1 MGGSQ
6 LTALKSTL
14 RDSGLSRTSNP
25 KDQRKKRRQTKA
37 LSSTSLAHRRSQLDA
52 IAHHFNQF
60 DRTDDKVKFHV
71 VTSKGEMEKRPGGAP
86 TKSRTAGIQ
95 VRNKTLL
102 PLLEARSHVSTFVDR
117 RFGEHS
123 TDLTPD
129 EKALTR
135 FTAERQARLDQ
146 PLPSFSREKGKRK
159 KARFNLDEEEEHSAE
174 EQGVELTHGGRK
186 LGFGDEEELEHGGWG
201 GLGAALQGGASS
213 SNREPLLRR
222 RMAAGMTETQA
233 HDDEGE
239 EREGE
244 GEGGRKLTHAEIMEQ
259 VVAKSK
265 MYKHERQR
273 IKSADDEM
281 RHELDQE
288 LKDLRVLLGGTGRMP
303 KPAVVK
309 EAEAAT
315 GEKDVEADE
324 HQEDEDEEGQDEH
337 HDDEDEDDED
347 EDDEDDEDDDD
358 EDDDDEDDE
367 DDDDDESGSESDGS
381 TYSLNDEELEA
392 ALAAS
397 KKPGGVDRELLRKL
411 IGGKSD
417 ESESEAE
424 EEAASAPAEKGRL
437 APAPVYDL
445 GDVDSSRPAAA
456 APAEKDNADPYD
468 SYVRML
474 ALEPRGK
481 PSDRLKTPLELA
493 QEAADELKKREDKR
507 LKRQRGEDDESD
519 GEQGGEGKKKANKRV
534 PQADD
539 LEDDYLGDMA
549 DGSDG
554 GFQSDEEGIGKG
566 LGEEE
571 NIAFDVSDEEGEDD
585 DEEGSDDEDD
595 EDDEEEDEDLDAVD
609 FDEEPEFDEDD
620 DENKIESL
628 VKTLPPKPK
637 QRPDANSVK
646 RELPFAF
653 PCPSTHA
660 EFVKLLAS
668 SGVEEAETAT
678 VVKRIRTLYHPGL
691 GPSNKEK
698 LQVFTHVLIDHALYL
713 ASTPSSTAFT
723 TINSILPS
731 LLTLSHAYPL
741 TTAPY
746 YVNKLTTMQKNFVR
760 GVSRGPLDPT
770 STTWPGP
777 AELTLLRLIGMT
789 WSTSDLSH
797 PVVAPAML
805 LISQYLA
812 QARIRSLRD
821 IAAGLFLCTL
831 ANQYEALS
839 KRLVPEAL
847 IFLQT
852 SLVVLLPTGFTV
864 KNVPGTFPLLDF
876 GQEHVKSLR
885 LGSKASAKVVSEGM
899 GSPML
904 HFFKAL
910 TEIEDDDAQAKVDLV
925 LVAVG
930 LLTSFAEMYVVG
942 IDAFIELFEPV
953 QQIVSKALTKSL
965 PKSLQVSQ
973 DPLYRL
979 LQTSLKRMLNLS
991 RTSRH
996 PLTLQHHKP
1005 IPIATYIPKFDEGF
1019 NPNRRFDP
1027 DTERN
1032 EANKLR
1038 SLVNKEKKGAI
1049 RELRK
1054 DNRFLAGEEAK
1065 KKKEKDLAYEA
1076 KIKKIM
1082 VGLADER
1089 AEEKKEKGIKEHGK
1103 KMDKARRGGRR

>member
-14 RDSGLSRTSNP
+14 REAGLSRTSNP

-52 IAHHFNQF
+52 IGQKFNRF
-60 DRTDDKVKFHV
+60 DRTDEKVKFEV
-71 VTSKGEMEKRPGGAP
+71 VTRKGQIEKTPGGAP
-86 TKSRTAGIQ
+86 TKSRTAGIEL
-95 VRNKTLL
+95 RKKTLL

-135 FTAERQARLDQ
+135 FTAERQARLDE
-146 PLPSFSREKGKRK
+146 PLPASSSREKGKGK
-159 KARFNLDEEEEHSAE
+159 KARFNLEEDEDAYSGEEE
-174 EQGVELTHGGRK
+174 GVELTHGGRK

-201 GLGAALQGGASS
+201 GLGAAVEGGASS

-222 RMAAGMTETQA
+222 RIAASMTD
-233 HDDEGE
+233 HDGDNEQ
-239 EREGE
+239 REGVD
-244 GEGGRKLTHAEIMEQ
+244 EGGRKLTHAEIMEQ

-273 IKSADDEM
+273 IKSADDEI

-303 KPAVVK
+303 KPTVVK
-309 EAEAAT
+309 EANA
-315 GEKDVEADE
+315 
-324 HQEDEDEEGQDEH
+324 EGRDDQQD
-337 HDDEDEDDED
+337 DQ
-347 EDDEDDEDDDD
+347 EDDDD
-358 EDDDDEDDE
+358 DEEDDEEEDDDEE
-367 DDDDDESGSESDGS
+367 DDDESGSESDGL
-381 TYSLNDEELEA
+381 TYSLNDEQLEA

-397 KKPGGVDRELLRKL
+397 KKPSGVDRELLRKL

-417 ESESEAE
+417 ESESETE
-424 EEAASAPAEKGRL
+424 EETAHAEKGRL
-437 APAPVYDL
+437 APAPVYDF
-445 GDVDSSRPAAA
+445 GDVDSSRPVAA
-456 APAEKDNADPYD
+456 APTEKDNADPYD

-507 LKRQRGEDDESD
+507 LKRQRGENDESD
-519 GEQGGEGKKKANKRV
+519 EEQGGEGKKKKANKRV

-549 DGSDG
+549 DGG
-554 GFQSDEEGIGKG
+554 GFEGDETGIGKG

-571 NIAFDVSDEEGEDD
+571 MVAFNISDDEGEDED
-585 DEEGSDDEDD
+585 EEEGSNDDAEDEEDDDDDED
-595 EDDEEEDEDLDAVD
+595 EEVLDAAD
-609 FDEEPEFDEDD
+609 FDDEPEFDQDD

-628 VKTLPPKPK
+628 VKALPPKPK

-668 SGVEEAETAT
+668 SGVEEVETST

-691 GPSNKEK
+691 SPSNKEK

-713 ASTPSSTAFT
+713 ASTPSKTAFT

-731 LLTLSHAYPL
+731 LLTFSHAYPL

-746 YVNKLTTMQKNFVR
+746 YINKLTTMQKNFVR
-760 GVSRGPLDPT
+760 GVSRGPLDPN
-770 STTWPGP
+770 SVTWPGP
-777 AELTLLRLIGMT
+777 TELTLLRLIGMT

-797 PVVAPAML
+797 PVAAPAML

-847 IFLQT
+847 NFLQT
-852 SLVVLLPTGFTV
+852 TLIVLLPTGYTD
-864 KNVPGTFPLLDF
+864 KHVPGTFPLPDF
-876 GQEHVKSLR
+876 GQEHVKGLR
-885 LGSKASAKVVSEGM
+885 LSTKASAKLSEESKA
-899 GSPML
+899 SPSL
-904 HFFKAL
+904 DFFKTL
-910 TEIEDDDAQAKVDLV
+910 TEIEDDDAQAKADLV
-925 LVAVG
+925 LVAVE

-942 IDAFIELFEPV
+942 LEAFIELFDPV
-953 QQIVSKALTKSL
+953 QQIVSKALAKPL
-965 PKSLQVSQ
+965 PKALETSLTT
-973 DPLYRL
+973 
-979 LQTSLKRMLNLS
+979 LQGSLKRMLNLS
-991 RTSRH
+991 RSSRQ

-1038 SLVNKEKKGAI
+1038 SLVKKEKKGAI

-1065 KKKEKDLAYEA
+1065 KKREKDVAYEA

-1103 KMDKARRGGRR
+1103 KMDKARRGGKR